1 MAITRDEVLD
11 SFVEETSGRLVEM
24 EDQLLALQSAD
35 EGQLQVLVNALFRHA
50 HSIKGASNL
59 LGFKDIEFLSH
70 RMEHVLDMLRTGVL
84 APSPRIHAALI
95 QGLDVIGAF
104 LDHPEEGAPSNLREV
119 MLALSRVAVSG

>member
-1 MAITRDEVLD
+1 MALTHDEVLD

-35 EGQLQVLVNALFRHA
+35 EAQRQSLVNALFRHA

-59 LGFKDIEFLSH
+59 LGFKDIEFLAH
-70 RMEHVLDMLRTGVL
+70 RMEHVLDMLRTDML

-95 QGLDVIGAF
+95 QGLDTIGAF
-104 LDHPEEGAPSNLREV
+104 LDHPEGGAPANLREV